1 MSFPDIGTV
10 NPAHQLETT
19 SNVKAHSLEIYSDYT
34 FFSVDDY
41 DYARQLRLRVKTPTS
56 TNAFV
61 DMGLEKNSGEY
72 FYISK
77 VQTSAG
83 DPRNNFRIYQNGR
96 ILINRTNP
104 GDRTER
110 LQVGG
115 DVKVTGNLN
124 VTGTTTVSSDIA
136 TDSLYVPSFSEE
148 KNYIVPE
155 GMIVM
160 WVGDVVDI
168 PPGWELVSDV
178 SGYYLR
184 SNTNQTSVQTG
195 GDASF
200 TISKI
205 GTHTHNLNATTG
217 TPTNHEHNYVS
228 GGYSNNTN
236 MAHTHTAPTG
246 NIDTNNVSHN
256 HNYTEWG
263 GSFGAR
269 SNYLNNVTTYAGKDF
284 DSETENASGAHVHNV
299 NFDFTNTG
307 SHNHNLNINNN
318 ILTSTDSHSHA
329 VTANGNDTSI
339 NVPLTPSYRQV
350 RLIKKLPYV

>member
-124 VTGTTTVSSDIA
+124 VTGTTTVSNNID
-136 TDSLYVPSFSEE
+136 TDSLYVTSFSEE

-217 TPTNHEHNYVS
+217 TPTNHEHNYAS
-228 GGYSNNTN
+228 GATTNNTN
-236 MAHTHTAPTG
+236 MPHTHTAPTG
-246 NIDTNNVSHN
+246 NINTDNIN
-256 HNYTEWG
+256 HDHDYTEWSG
-263 GSFGAR
+263 GKYYY
-269 SNYLNNVTTYAGKDF
+269 SNYLNNVNTYSVFFSLRKTGYG
-284 DSETENASGAHVHNV
+284 TWAHVHNV
-299 NFDFTNTG
+299 NVDFTNTG
-307 SHNHNLNINNN
+307 SHNHNININNN
-318 ILTSTDSHSHA
+318 ILTSTGSHSHA
-329 VTANGNDTSI
+329 VTDNGNDTSI